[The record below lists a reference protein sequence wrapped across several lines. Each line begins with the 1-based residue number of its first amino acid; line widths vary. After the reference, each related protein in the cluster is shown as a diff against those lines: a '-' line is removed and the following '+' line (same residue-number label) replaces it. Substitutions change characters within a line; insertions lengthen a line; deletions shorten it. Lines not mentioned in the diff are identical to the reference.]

1 MRRTLTTIAILS
13 VLTLAAPASAWAQT
27 NSPAGNQPSES
38 TPNTSAG
45 GPSNQ
50 SGSNTGGDDVSGNRT
65 TGGGAGATGGGA
77 AAEKQ
82 PEGSGGVNKALVA
95 FLVVLGIVGAIAAL
109 SITRRNRSAEQQ
121 LESAGKS

>member
-13 VLTLAAPASAWAQT
+13 ALTLVAPATAWAQT

-38 TPNTSAG
+38 TPDTNAG

-50 SGSNTGGDDVSGNRT
+50 SGVNTGSDDVSGNRT

-77 AAEKQ
+77 ATEKQ
-82 PEGSGGVNKALVA
+82 PEGSGGASKALVT
-95 FLVVLGIVGAIAAL
+95 FLVVLGIVGAIAAVA
-109 SITRRNRSAEQQ
+109 ITRRNRGAEER
-121 LESAGKS
+121 LESAARS